1 MKPDRVNDLMVL
13 SLLLLDTVVLA
24 LLELTFASWAIGAI
38 PVPLSALVALL
49 STPWL
54 VRRAG
59 ELSKGVLGA
68 ALPLIAWAVVVCG
81 MGVTGPGGDVL
92 LTAEWPSLLL
102 IAAGLVPGAYVLGKV
117 IRTKRGLDA

>member
-13 SLLLLDTVVLA
+13 GLLVVDAVVLA
-24 LLELTFASWAIGAI
+24 LLELMFAAWAVGAV

-59 ELSKGVLGA
+59 ELSQGVLGA
-68 ALPLIAWAVVVCG
+68 AAPLIGWAVVVCG

-92 LTAEWPSLLL
+92 LPAEWPSLLL